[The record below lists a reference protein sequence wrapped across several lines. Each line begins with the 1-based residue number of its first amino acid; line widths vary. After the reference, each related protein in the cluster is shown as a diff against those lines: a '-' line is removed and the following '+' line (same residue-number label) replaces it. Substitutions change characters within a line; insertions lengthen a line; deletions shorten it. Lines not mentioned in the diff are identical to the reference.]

1 MSVLIL
7 EVAVCLG
14 FLFLFYQCCFKK
26 SRAQSARALDEQ
38 EQRQHR
44 DDTVHEDLR
53 RMREQLSERAT
64 VRTRGASDSG
74 ARDSSIASREGLIE
88 KNLFCRRI
96 RREESVR
103 ELSRLLAISR
113 GGGGGD
119 GGDVVVEVDEELGSC
134 DAPVVEHA
142 TAVAADP
149 PSTKNKPD
157 PPADSEAYAASSPP
171 EPSAPPSLVSAPT
184 TDTIATALSSLPEKQ
199 QHQQQ
204 QPSMMNDNNPTLTLA
219 PIRNLWSSFTTYKNE
234 GSERESTTAAAVAP
248 ASTTCTTASN
258 RNNVMFNPHNKLEC
272 SICLENYSPG
282 DTIAWAK
289 DGGDPRDP
297 PTVSSPADGIN
308 NEANG
313 CDHIFHR
320 GCLMAWLQDHDECPL
335 CRRRVVHFDADVR
348 FAGWEM
354 GQ

>member
-1 MSVLIL
+1 MSVLIV

-26 SRAQSARALDEQ
+26 SRAQSARARDEQ
-38 EQRQHR
+38 EQRQRR
-44 DDTVHEDLR
+44 DDTDHEDLR
-53 RMREQLSERAT
+53 RIRERLSERAT
-64 VRTRGASDSG
+64 VRTRGANDNG
-74 ARDSSIASREGLIE
+74 ALDSSIASREELIE

-113 GGGGGD
+113 GGGGS
-119 GGDVVVEVDEELGSC
+119 DVVVDVDEELGSC
-134 DAPVVEHA
+134 DAPVVENA

-157 PPADSEAYAASSPP
+157 PPAAPEAYAASSPP
-171 EPSAPPSLVSAPT
+171 EPSAPPSLASAPT
-184 TDTIATALSSLPEKQ
+184 TDTIATALSSLPEQ
-199 QHQQQ
+199 QQQQQ

-219 PIRNLWSSFTTYKNE
+219 PIRNLWSSFTTYNNQ
-234 GSERESTTAAAVAP
+234 GSERESTTAAAVMP

-354 GQ
+354 SQ